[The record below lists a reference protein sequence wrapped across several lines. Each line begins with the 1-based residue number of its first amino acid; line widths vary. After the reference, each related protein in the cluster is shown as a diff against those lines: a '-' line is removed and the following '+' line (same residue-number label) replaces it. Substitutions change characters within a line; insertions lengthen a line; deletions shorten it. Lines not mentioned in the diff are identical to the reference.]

1 MFLIAADYPFLDV
14 LWTMVIF
21 FLWVMWFWLLFTV
34 WADIFRRHDLSGL
47 GKTGWLI
54 FTIILPFLGVFVYLI
69 SQSEG
74 MTQRTIERQRGE
86 RAQFDD
92 YVRETAGT
100 GGAASEIERAKQLL
114 DSGAINQMEF
124 EAIKAKAL
132 AQA

>member
-1 MFLIAADYPFLDV
+1 VFLIAADYPFLDV